1 MGQLYD
7 IAILGATFLGFG
19 IALKSENGVVIE
31 SGGIFGPEFI
41 GNYKV
46 CPPVKVNPKTDAG
59 TEFLRQLEMRKII
72 SASGDIFPAPAVYA
86 MSVFLREKPVDI
98 LLMTEVIDIERK
110 DGVYHI
116 KVYHTKGFETI
127 TAKKIADTN
136 TFAKKTDAAFTGGI
150 KKSLNAVIYNPG
162 ANSLEGLSYNGAS
175 KLYTYSL
182 PAPPEK
188 TRYEAI
194 EDLCGLEGVFK
205 NRNMRISSIAPEFA
219 YDIRPIHR
227 VIEEDF
233 VWNPSIAY
241 TNLAEAFDEG
251 ALLAEAHQKGND
263 HDPA

>member
-7 IAILGATFLGFG
+7 TAILGATFLGFG
-19 IALKSENGVVIE
+19 IALNSENCVVIE

-46 CPPVKVNPKTDAG
+46 CPPAGLSPKTEG
-59 TEFLRQLEMRKII
+59 GKEFLRQLERRKIV
-72 SASGDIFPAPAVYA
+72 SAPGDIYPAPAVYV

-98 LLMTEVIDIERK
+98 LLMTEVMGIERK

-116 KVYHTKGFETI
+116 KVYHARGFETI

-136 TFAKKTDAAFTGGI
+136 TFAKKTDTAFTGEI

-162 ANSLEGLSYNGAS
+162 GNSLEGLSYNGAS
-175 KLYTYSL
+175 NLYTYSL
-182 PAPPEK
+182 PVSFEK
-188 TRYEAI
+188 TRYGAI
-194 EDLCGLEGVFK
+194 EELCGLEGVFK
-205 NRNMRISSIAPEFA
+205 DKNMRVSSIAPEFA
-219 YDIRPIHR
+219 YDIRPFHR
-227 VIEEDF
+227 VIEENF

-251 ALLAEAHQKGND
+251 ALLAEAYQKGND